1 MGRLLSTAP
10 GYFIST
16 LSILSAMER
25 LPAVSV
31 QDLAVRRGG
40 REVFSGLSL
49 EVPRGQVVGLMGPSG
64 SGKTTLL
71 RSVAGTQKT
80 GGGTVTV
87 LGQPA
92 GSPQLRGRIG
102 YMTQSPS
109 VYEDLTATENLMYF
123 ARLLGRGRDA
133 AEQAI
138 REVNL
143 GLEAHRLVS
152 GLSGGQRSRVSLAAA
167 LVGAPDLL
175 VLDEPTVGLDPL
187 LRQELWRLFAQLAER
202 GISVLVSSHVMDEA
216 SRCGRLLLLHNGQ
229 LLADLTPAE
238 LLEQTGAHD
247 ADRAFLVLLG
257 GAR

>member
-1 MGRLLSTAP
+1 
-10 GYFIST
+10 
-16 LSILSAMER
+16 MER
-25 LPAVSV
+25 LSAVSV
-31 QDLAVRRGG
+31 QNLAVRRGG

-71 RSVAGTQKT
+71 RSVAGTQIT
-80 GGGTVTV
+80 SGGVVTV

-92 GSPQLRGRIG
+92 GSAQLRGRIG
-102 YMTQSPS
+102 YMTQAPS
-109 VYEDLTATENLMYF
+109 VYDDLTAAENLAYF

-133 AEQAI
+133 VEQAI

-143 GLEAHRLVS
+143 GPEAHRPVS

-167 LVGAPDLL
+167 LVGNPDLL

-187 LRQELWRLFAQLAER
+187 LRQELWKLFAQLAER
-202 GISVLVSSHVMDEA
+202 GTSLLVSSHVMDEA
-216 SRCGRLLLLHNGQ
+216 SRCGRLLLLHKGR
-229 LLADLTPAE
+229 LLADLTPME
-238 LLEQTGAHD
+238 LLEQTGARD

-257 GAR
+257 GEP